1 MCNLHWICGCSPIDR
16 VVTYF
21 IAGLAMAMRIKELIY
36 IYIIKFIS
44 MLFVHCVGR
53 RTYLRYLHTIF
64 WDYVGGV
71 VSRVVKFVIIR

>member
-1 MCNLHWICGCSPIDR
+1 
-16 VVTYF
+16 
-21 IAGLAMAMRIKELIY
+21 MAMRIKELIY

-53 RTYLRYLHTIF
+53 RTYLRYLHTIL